1 MDGLNHWI
9 PAFAGMTER
18 AEVRNLARM
27 AKGLSGWQQT
37 CSLLVVIPAKAG
49 IQEGKGAVMK
59 GRQVLPD
66 SALGCHTCCHS
77 RKAGMDD

>member
-1 MDGLNHWI
+1 MNLKPRLGGVFLRCDRVRRPRLPQL
-9 PAFAGMTER
+9 PAH
-18 AEVRNLARM
+18 
-27 AKGLSGWQQT
+27 
-37 CSLLVVIPAKAG
+37 SLLVVIPAKAG